1 MPPSFLFNWMRKTGP
16 FLTHVDPFH
25 RKMVRNQKLG
35 HFVVRLDRS
44 FSTRFEKLTRFKLNG
59 FQSPFWP
66 FSIEKKVTQNVLF
79 ETRSHRFLVNKIS
92 KKTKKKK
99 QNKTKRK
106 KNATICKWQKPGRHL
121 VDFQKQINTDKSATD
136 WIALAHSVRNTR
148 GYNVMNLNGFLGPDS
163 IRDSMGSWNTAGQK
177 RSSFW
182 ELTLREPYFSY

>member
-1 MPPSFLFNWMRKTGP
+1 MFTTQHVGRLLSSPFEYRRRSTGWNPRRCITFTEMPPSFLFNWMRKTGP

-92 KKTKKKK
+92 IKTK
-99 QNKTKRK
+99 QNKTKK
-106 KNATICKWQKPGRHL
+106 KRNYLQMTKTWKALGWFPKTNQHR
-121 VDFQKQINTDKSATD
+121 QIGYRLDRFSA
-136 WIALAHSVRNTR
+136 
-148 GYNVMNLNGFLGPDS
+148 
-163 IRDSMGSWNTAGQK
+163 
-177 RSSFW
+177 
-182 ELTLREPYFSY
+182 FS